1 MEMTWE
7 LRDYDKEF
15 FEKELD
21 SFVPDRIFDAHAH
34 LYERRHWKNQVP
46 LEAGPETADLKVF
59 QEQIQWITPDRETRA
74 LFFGGGLYEDT
85 YRASNEFLAAEA
97 AQDPDSRG
105 QLIVSPRMDPE
116 EVRQE
121 SRRLGMVGLKVYHL
135 FADRADTPQ
144 AEIEEF
150 LVEEHVR
157 VAHEENFTITLHM
170 VKNRALADPGNQ
182 ERIRYYCETYP
193 NIRLILAHA
202 ARGFNP
208 GHTIEGIHSLE
219 GLPNVWFDT
228 SAVTEAGAF
237 EAIVDTFGHQRLI
250 WGSDYP
256 ISHFRG
262 RCIAIGDEFL
272 WLYED
277 TLDWKTIS
285 GVEIRP
291 YLIGLES
298 LRALKLAAQRLRLS
312 DSQIEDVF
320 YNNSLQ
326 MLGLS

>member
-1 MEMTWE
+1 MKLTWE
-7 LRDYDKEF
+7 LRDYDREF
-15 FEKELD
+15 FAKELD
-21 SFVPDRIFDAHAH
+21 SFVPDRIFDAHVH
-34 LYERRHWKNQVP
+34 LYERWHWKNQVP
-46 LEAGPETADLKVF
+46 LEAGPETASLKVF
-59 QEQIQWITPDRETRA
+59 QDQIQWITPGRETHA

-85 YRASNEFLAAEA
+85 YRASNEFLAAEVA
-97 AQDPDSRG
+97 KDPASRG

-135 FADRADTPQ
+135 FADRADTQQ

-157 VAHEENFTITLHM
+157 IAHEEGFTITLHM
-170 VKNRALADPGNQ
+170 VKNRSLADRGNQ

-193 NIRLILAHA
+193 NIRLILAHT

-208 GHTIEGIHSLE
+208 NHTIEGIDSLK

-228 SAVTEAGAF
+228 SAVTEAGGI
-237 EAIVDTFGHQRLI
+237 EAIVDTFGHKRLI

-256 ISHFRG
+256 ISHSRG

-272 WLYED
+272 WLNED
-277 TLDWKTIS
+277 TLDWKTMSI
-285 GVEIRP
+285 VEIRP
-291 YLIGLES
+291 YLVGLES
-298 LRALKLAAQRLRLS
+298 LRALKLAARRLRLS
-312 DSQIEDVF
+312 DPQIEDIF

-326 MLGLS
+326 MLGLG